1 MSQNIQMDLADQIKK
16 NNAIFK
22 LLVKYMR
29 FALWMLF
36 GFSMGAFILFT
47 ALALQE
53 KTIPQESY
61 FYYLMNLPSLGLLFT
76 FGLMN
81 LTASVGKKRNLKL
94 LTQSPEYHE
103 CESTMFIIN
112 TRLRHVN
119 INIVAYSCLIA
130 SVVCLTEFLF
140 KHGMEEASLVS
151 FMTEPSIILC
161 VVLVSAFAILFF
173 IHAIMNSSLDNAIL
187 DIQIEMLKEQYEKNK
202 NINL

>member
-22 LLVKYMR
+22 SLVKYMR

-130 SVVCLTEFLF
+130 SVVCLADFLI
-140 KHGMEEASLVS
+140 KHGMKEVSLVS
-151 FMTEPSIILC
+151 FMSEPSMILC
-161 VVLVSAFAILFF
+161 VILTLVFSVAFLTHAIL
-173 IHAIMNSSLDNAIL
+173 NSRLDNAIL